1 VVAIVMGVT
10 GAGKTTIGELLAKQ
24 LGWSFVDADSFHSPA
39 NVEKIRHGIPL
50 NDADREP
57 WLKAMRD
64 AIGGWTAE
72 GQNVAL
78 ACSALK
84 GLYRE
89 ELSVG
94 ADVKFIYL
102 KGSKELIA
110 KRLQSRHGHFAS
122 QAILASQFATLEEP
136 EDAVTVEVDQSPE
149 EIVREI
155 RERLGLTGSA

>member
-1 VVAIVMGVT
+1 MVAIVMGVT
-10 GAGKTTIGELLAKQ
+10 GAGKTTIGELLAKE
-24 LGWSFVDADSFHSPA
+24 LGWGFVDGDRFHSAA
-39 NVEKIRHGIPL
+39 NVEKIRNGIPL
-50 NDADREP
+50 DDADREP
-57 WLKAMRD
+57 WLHAMRE
-64 AIGGWTAE
+64 AITGWIADRK
-72 GQNVAL
+72 NVVL

-122 QAILASQFATLEEP
+122 ETILASQFATLEEP
-136 EDAVTVEVDQSPE
+136 EDAVTVKVDQSPE